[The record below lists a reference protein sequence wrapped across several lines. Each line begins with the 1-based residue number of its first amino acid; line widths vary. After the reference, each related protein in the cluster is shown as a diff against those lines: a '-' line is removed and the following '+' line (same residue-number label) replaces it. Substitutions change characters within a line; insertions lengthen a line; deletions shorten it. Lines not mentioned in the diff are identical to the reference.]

1 MNEKE
6 LQNRCTQ
13 AEVGKC
19 PYRHL
24 VDCHPERIALLYR
37 YGQLTDYEANAWLLS
52 PCVANDVNPF
62 ATPSEKICY
71 DFVNTGLCKRT
82 QEGKICRFRHSL
94 TSVDS
99 PGFVGPTS
107 FSCATNRSN
116 GTNGL
121 KQSNKQNKSN
131 KQTKQTEQND
141 QYDSYD
147 PNPTCQPCKTYNS
160 NKTR

>member
-107 FSCATNRSN
+107 FSCATNRPN

-121 KQSNKQNKSN
+121 KQPNKQNKSN
-131 KQTKQTEQND
+131 KQTK
-141 QYDSYD
+141 
-147 PNPTCQPCKTYNS
+147 
-160 NKTR
+160 

>member
-6 LQNRCTQ
+6 LLNRCTQ

-107 FSCATNRSN
+107 FSCATNRPN

-121 KQSNKQNKSN
+121 KQSNKQNKQT

-141 QYDSYD
+141 PYDSYD

>member
-1 MNEKE
+1 M
-6 LQNRCTQ
+6 
-13 AEVGKC
+13 
-19 PYRHL
+19 
-24 VDCHPERIALLYR
+24 DCHPERIALLYR

-62 ATPSEKICY
+62 ATPAEKICY

-107 FSCATNRSN
+107 FSYTTNRPN

-121 KQSNKQNKSN
+121 KQPNKQNKQT

-141 QYDSYD
+141 PYDSYD